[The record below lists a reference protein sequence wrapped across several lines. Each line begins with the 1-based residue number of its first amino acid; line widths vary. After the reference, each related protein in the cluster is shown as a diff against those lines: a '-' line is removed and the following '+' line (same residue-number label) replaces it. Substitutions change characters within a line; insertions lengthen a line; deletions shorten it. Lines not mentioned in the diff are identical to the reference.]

1 MKTQAISAA
10 SKSSVFAAL
19 AVQGNAVSHQSMKSM
34 KSTPPTAHSA
44 LALCLCAAWQVT
56 SAQGLPAFSQSA
68 NQAGALTTT
77 PADPV
82 NGYAEN
88 LKPTKGKSASAGY
101 VKTAV
106 VNLPNL
112 PYAPIRKLDDEGQT
126 AEIEMF
132 VGESRVFPAPG
143 VARIA
148 VGNGSL
154 LTAAAL
160 DSKEVILFANGVGTS
175 SLFIWNA
182 DGRYQRV
189 KISIVPGD
197 TSKHA
202 REIAAFLSSIPRAKA
217 SIVGANIIVEGDE
230 LSDAD
235 LAKVDDLSKRYPQ
248 IVNFTNRVGW
258 EQMIMMDVKVVEF
271 PTTVLRDI
279 GMQWNPT
286 GGAAIGGIWSPARRG
301 SAGPFEIGIRT
312 GSDNAPPITG
322 AGGLPLVIPS
332 GLNAISYLNLG
343 LNAQLNLLAQDG
355 KASILAEP
363 QLSARSGSKAKFVSG
378 GEIPYSV
385 RTNEGIVVQFKSYGI
400 KLDITPKVDHRGVI
414 RASVMAEVSSIDKS
428 VSTAGGPALLSR
440 RTETEFN
447 VRAGE
452 TIVLSGLLTRE
463 VSTDVDKVPLLGD
476 LPFIGT
482 AFRSTRQQNKET
494 ELVVFV
500 TPTLVQANSPGNL
513 DRIQKTNERLQ
524 ERMGPA
530 PFITEPLQPGVSYEK
545 PNALPVGSATLIAPV
560 AVAPAAAEPKPV
572 QVPVAEPQALLG
584 VRASQQIKTE
594 NKSAAPS
601 KAPGLPASTAASG
614 SAKKPASHASK
625 SVTGP
630 RSGNDFIVHTDGT
643 ELRVEPGGGTV
654 LLVLDRGVVA
664 NKTALEPHTTAGKT
678 WRRVTVDGLTGW
690 VNNDAL
696 SVLNATHSAT
706 HSAAASAASI
716 LAVATGPDR
725 AVRPP
730 LLTSKDPAQTKA
742 LTLDRANADARR
754 YRVSKGGMVLRITP
768 DVNGEVVSRATEGDT
783 LALLPHPAR
792 GIWTAVQLG
801 DGDNAKRGW
810 VVSQALK
817 NAAP

>member
-1 MKTQAISAA
+1 MKTDRIAA
-10 SKSSVFAAL
+10 VLNSLAFAKRATRATLCAPGNSVSYAPSKLKWANY
-19 AVQGNAVSHQSMKSM
+19 QGAM
-34 KSTPPTAHSA
+34 
-44 LALCLCAAWQVT
+44 ALCLFSVWQVAF
-56 SAQGLPAFSQSA
+56 AQGLPAPSLPVNGQASA
-68 NQAGALTTT
+68 ST
-77 PADPV
+77 

-88 LKPTKGKSASAGY
+88 LKPTKSKAPNTGS
-101 VKTAV
+101 VKTA
-106 VNLPNL
+106 LINL

-202 REIAAFLSSIPRAKA
+202 REIAAFLSAIPRAKA

-271 PTTVLRDI
+271 PSTVLRDI

-301 SAGPFEIGIRT
+301 SGGPFEIGIRT
-312 GSDNAPPITG
+312 GANNAPPIT
-322 AGGLPLVIPS
+322 ATGGFPLVIPS

-343 LNAQLNLLAQDG
+343 LNAQLNLLSQEG

-363 QLSARSGSKAKFVSG
+363 QLSARSGSKAKFVAG

-385 RTNEGIVVQFKSYGI
+385 RTSEGIVVQFKSYGI

-414 RASVMAEVSSIDKS
+414 RAAISAEVSTVDKS
-428 VSTAGGPALLSR
+428 IETAGGPALLTR
-440 RTETEFN
+440 KTETEFN

-452 TIVLSGLLTRE
+452 TIVLSGLLQRD

-476 LPFIGT
+476 IPFLGA
-482 AFRSTRQQNKET
+482 AFRSKRQQNKET

-500 TPTLVQANSPGNL
+500 TPTLIQANSPVVV
-513 DRIQKTNERLQ
+513 DRINKTTERLQ

-530 PFITEPLQPGVSYEK
+530 PFLTDPLQPGVSYEK
-545 PNALPVGSATLIAPV
+545 PNALQIGSAVSIEPV
-560 AVAPAAAEPKPV
+560 IGAVMAPALNEMKPTS
-572 QVPVAEPQALLG
+572 VPLSAPSPVIPMATPLSVG
-584 VRASQQIKTE
+584 T
-594 NKSAAPS
+594 AAPEPATS
-601 KAPGLPASTAASG
+601 GSGLRAAQSPAASLSNNQKKG
-614 SAKKPASHASK
+614 APSPAKTSAGQRTPQYFT
-625 SVTGP
+625 VN
-630 RSGNDFIVHTDGT
+630 NDAT
-643 ELRVEPGGGTV
+643 ELRVEPGGGAV
-654 LLVLDRGVVA
+654 LLVLDRGVLA
-664 NKTALEPHTTAGKT
+664 YKTALEPHMTAGKT
-678 WRRVTVDGLTGW
+678 WRKVTVDGLTGW
-690 VNNDAL
+690 IDNDAL
-696 SVLNATHSAT
+696 SAGTSSSLAAPSTAAVI
-706 HSAAASAASI
+706 AAAA
-716 LAVATGPDR
+716 GPDR

-730 LLTSKDPAQTKA
+730 LVTNKDRAQPKA
-742 LTLDRANADARR
+742 LTLDRAAADARK
-754 YRVSKGGMVLRITP
+754 YRVSKGGLVLRITP
-768 DVNGEVVSRATEGDT
+768 DVNGEVVSRAAEGDT
-783 LALLPHPAR
+783 LALLPYPAR

-801 DGDNAKRGW
+801 DGEGAKRGW

-817 NAAP
+817 NTTP

>member
-1 MKTQAISAA
+1 MKTYRIAAVLNIIFFAKPATHSTRATLSA
-10 SKSSVFAAL
+10 L
-19 AVQGNAVSHQSMKSM
+19 GNFVSHSPSILKRAKHQGVI
-34 KSTPPTAHSA
+34 
-44 LALCLCAAWQVT
+44 ALCLFSAWQVV
-56 SAQGLPAFSQSA
+56 SAQGLATASLPV
-68 NQAGALTTT
+68 NGQAGTST
-77 PADPV
+77 

-88 LKPTKGKSASAGY
+88 LKPAKGKAPNAGY

-106 VNLPNL
+106 VNL

-202 REIAAFLSSIPRAKA
+202 REIAAFLSAIPRAKA

-271 PTTVLRDI
+271 PSTVLRDI

-301 SAGPFEIGIRT
+301 NGGPYEIAIRT
-312 GSDNAPPITG
+312 GVNNAPPIT
-322 AGGLPLVIPS
+322 APGGLPLVIPS
-332 GLNAISYLNLG
+332 GLNAISYLNMG
-343 LNAQLNLLAQDG
+343 LNAQLNLLSQEG

-363 QLSARSGSKAKFVSG
+363 QLSARSGSKAKFVAG

-414 RASVMAEVSSIDKS
+414 RAAISAEVSTVDKS
-428 VSTAGGPALLSR
+428 IETAGGPALLTR
-440 RTETEFN
+440 KTETEFN

-452 TIVLSGLLTRE
+452 TIVLAGLLQRD

-476 LPFIGT
+476 IPYLGA
-482 AFRSTRQQNKET
+482 AFRSKRQQNKET

-500 TPTLVQANSPGNL
+500 TPTLIQANSPVVV
-513 DRIQKTNERLQ
+513 DRINKTTERLQ

-530 PFITEPLQPGVSYEK
+530 PFLTEPLQPGVSYEK
-545 PNALPVGSATLIAPV
+545 PNALPVGSAALIEPAV
-560 AVAPAAAEPKPV
+560 GAVVAPAMNDLKPTSVLTIPPRPVVTMTAPPTVGTAKPV
-572 QVPVAEPQALLG
+572 TAPSDAGL
-584 VRASQQIKTE
+584 RAAQSPLPTLPG
-594 NKSAAPS
+594 NHRKSAQ
-601 KAPGLPASTAASG
+601 
-614 SAKKPASHASK
+614 SHAK
-625 SVTGP
+625 TNAGQ
-630 RSGNDFIVHTDGT
+630 HTAQSFTVNTDAT
-643 ELRVEPGGGTV
+643 ELRVEPGGGAV

-664 NKTALEPHTTAGKT
+664 FKTALEPHMTAGKT
-678 WRRVTVDGLTGW
+678 WRKVTVDGLTGW
-690 VNNDAL
+690 IDNDAL
-696 SVLNATHSAT
+696 SAGTSST
-706 HSAAASAASI
+706 AAAPSTATLIAA
-716 LAVATGPDR
+716 AAGPDR

-730 LLTSKDPAQTKA
+730 LVTNKDRAQPKA
-742 LTLDRANADARR
+742 LTLDRAAADARK
-754 YRVSKGGMVLRITP
+754 YRVAKGGLVLRITP
-768 DVNGEVVSRATEGDT
+768 DVNAEVVSRAAEGDT

-792 GIWTAVQLG
+792 GVWTAVQLG
-801 DGDNAKRGW
+801 DGDSAKRGW

-817 NAAP
+817 NTAP

>member
-1 MKTQAISAA
+1 M
-10 SKSSVFAAL
+10 
-19 AVQGNAVSHQSMKSM
+19 
-34 KSTPPTAHSA
+34 
-44 LALCLCAAWQVT
+44 ALCLFSAWQLV
-56 SAQGLPAFSQSA
+56 SAQSFATAALPI
-68 NQAGALTTT
+68 NGQAGAST
-77 PADPV
+77 

-88 LKPTKGKSASAGY
+88 LKPAKGKAPNTGY

-106 VNLPNL
+106 VNL

-271 PTTVLRDI
+271 PSTVLRDI
-279 GMQWNPT
+279 GLQWNPT

-301 SAGPFEIGIRT
+301 NGGPFEIGIRT
-312 GSDNAPPITG
+312 SANNAPPVT
-322 AGGLPLVIPS
+322 APGGLPLVIPS

-343 LNAQLNLLAQDG
+343 LNAQLNLLSQEG

-363 QLSARSGSKAKFVSG
+363 QLSARSGSKAKFVAG

-400 KLDITPKVDHRGVI
+400 KLDIAPKVDHRGVI
-414 RASVMAEVSSIDKS
+414 RAAISAEVSTVDKS
-428 VSTAGGPALLSR
+428 IETAGGPALLTR
-440 RTETEFN
+440 KTETEFN

-452 TIVLSGLLTRE
+452 TIVLSGLLQRD

-476 LPFIGT
+476 IPYLGA
-482 AFRSTRQQNKET
+482 AFRSKRQQNKET

-500 TPTLVQANSPGNL
+500 TPTLIQANSPVVV
-513 DRIQKTNERLQ
+513 DRINKTTERLQ
-524 ERMGPA
+524 ERMGLA
-530 PFITEPLQPGVSYEK
+530 PFLTEPLQPGVSYEK
-545 PNALPVGSATLIAPV
+545 PNVLSIGSAVSIAPV
-560 AVAPAAAEPKPV
+560 LGAVVAPAMNEIKPNSPPTIAPRPVVTMTAPPTVGTETPVTQPVNAGLRAAQSPV
-572 QVPVAEPQALLG
+572 PTVPDN
-584 VRASQQIKTE
+584 QIKGAQ
-594 NKSAAPS
+594 SAAKTS
-601 KAPGLPASTAASG
+601 AGQLTAQNFSVNTDATDRVCTHASG
-614 SAKKPASHASK
+614 
-625 SVTGP
+625 G
-630 RSGNDFIVHTDGT
+630 
-643 ELRVEPGGGTV
+643 
-654 LLVLDRGVVA
+654 
-664 NKTALEPHTTAGKT
+664 
-678 WRRVTVDGLTGW
+678 
-690 VNNDAL
+690 
-696 SVLNATHSAT
+696 
-706 HSAAASAASI
+706 AA
-716 LAVATGPDR
+716 R
-725 AVRPP
+725 
-730 LLTSKDPAQTKA
+730 
-742 LTLDRANADARR
+742 
-754 YRVSKGGMVLRITP
+754 
-768 DVNGEVVSRATEGDT
+768 
-783 LALLPHPAR
+783 
-792 GIWTAVQLG
+792 
-801 DGDNAKRGW
+801 
-810 VVSQALK
+810 
-817 NAAP
+817 